1 MNVCIMREQSEE
13 TVKEITLCKP
23 ERLTDWLRLWWLYM
37 EAFPAS
43 ERKPFA
49 LIYKMLRAGKTD
61 VWCLME
67 QGAFRGLAI
76 TINSPKE
83 ILLDYFAVTKHHRG
97 QGIGHGALKAILAHY
112 ADRGVFL
119 EIEDP
124 ELPGADQS
132 LRQRRKAF
140 YRSCGLEELGVKAV
154 LFGVPME
161 LLGVRCA
168 MTFEK
173 YRDFFRQYYDP
184 WVAEHVTEK

>member
-1 MNVCIMREQSEE
+1 MNVCILPERNEE

-23 ERLTDWLRLWWLYM
+23 KGFADWLRLWSLYM

-43 ERKPFA
+43 ERKPFSMI
-49 LIYKMLRAGKTD
+49 LKMRSAGKTD

-76 TINSPKE
+76 TINSPE
-83 ILLDYFAVTKHHRG
+83 LVLLDYFAVCKEHRG
-97 QGIGHGALKAILAHY
+97 TGVGHGAFPAILQQY
-112 ADRGVFL
+112 QDRGVFL
-119 EIEDP
+119 EIENP
-124 ELPGADQS
+124 ELPGADQAV
-132 LRQRRKAF
+132 RQRRKAF
-140 YRSCGLEELGVKAV
+140 YRSCGLEELGVKVV

>member
-1 MNVCIMREQSEE
+1 M
-13 TVKEITLCKP
+13 KEITLCKP
-23 ERLTDWLRLWWLYM
+23 KRFTDWLRLWWLYM

-43 ERKPFA
+43 ERKPFSMI
-49 LIYKMLRAGKTD
+49 LKMRSAGKTD
-61 VWCLME
+61 LWCLME
-67 QGAFRGLAI
+67 RGAFRGLAI
-76 TINSPKE
+76 TINSPE
-83 ILLDYFAVTKHHRG
+83 LVLLDYFAVCKEHRG
-97 QGIGHGALKAILAHY
+97 SGVGHGAIPAILRQYH
-112 ADRGVFL
+112 DRGVFL

-124 ELPGADQS
+124 ELPGEDQS

-184 WVAEHVTEK
+184 WVAEHVTKS